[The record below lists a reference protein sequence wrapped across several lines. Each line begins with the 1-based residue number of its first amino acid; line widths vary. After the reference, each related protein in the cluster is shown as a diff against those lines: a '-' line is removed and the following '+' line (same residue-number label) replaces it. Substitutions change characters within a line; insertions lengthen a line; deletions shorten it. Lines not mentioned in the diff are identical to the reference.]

1 MSVTHAHEEDDRLTQ
16 TRIRLR
22 IPQQYQQEP
31 VISRLVSDYA
41 LTISITAAMLG
52 ANGKGDGWFDL
63 SLQGTNANIESA
75 LTYLSDL
82 NLEIWQGG
90 ETDGW

>member
-1 MSVTHAHEEDDRLTQ
+1 MVTNEDDRHTQ

-41 LTISITAAMLG
+41 LTISITAAILG

-63 SLQGTNANIESA
+63 TLQGASTHIEGA
-75 LTYLSDL
+75 LTYLNDL
-82 NLEIWQGG
+82 NLEIWNEV